1 MLLDKLIFVAAHYG
15 ALAFFVLT
23 CWGFGRV
30 ALSGTLRAHPIDAWM
45 GHALSTTI
53 GMGIWI
59 CALQLLGILGAMRA
73 QWIFSL
79 LAAGGILAAAQ
90 ILARPRAL
98 PLFTLPSW
106 RALAFSRGGAG
117 AAVVLVACFVL
128 FSPLKP
134 PHEWDELAYH
144 LPHAQ
149 QWAQSGKLQVNE
161 WLRYPWF
168 PFNYDLLYAASLVV
182 YDDMFPHML
191 HALAGWIVAL
201 MVFRLGMRYTSPFE
215 ACLASIIWLRM
226 SRADFSNA
234 YIDMGVTLFVL
245 GACIAIQLWLEHPQ
259 ERRWLAA
266 AAFMMGL
273 AVGSKYQALTFLP
286 LFGVVVL
293 WRDRRA
299 STIAM
304 ATVFL
309 AIPCIYW
316 YVRNALLT
324 GDPFNPLGGKI
335 FGFTDWNLADYEYQF
350 ADIRRVYGW
359 PNGIFWV
366 AALAPLLPSLRK
378 AKGLPAAMIFCSYA
392 TLVWAVTSH
401 YPRYLMPAYPLL
413 ALLAACVWWRP
424 LQTALQFIGGGTWHR
439 LAPDVRNRVQGIGW
453 ALVLSGLALAC
464 VLGLSRKW
472 SDVSATPEA
481 RQAYLQKNALST
493 YGDLL
498 EYLRL
503 NPMGKIYQSG
513 LEGALY
519 YAPQPIWGDAFGPW
533 RSRDFMH
540 LEPDA
545 LAAKLT
551 SMNFDA
557 LVLHTPSYPNLL
569 SHQHFKQYFVEV
581 HNTTNYKVFR
591 IAGHPQ

>member
-1 MLLDKLIFVAAHYG
+1 
-15 ALAFFVLT
+15 
-23 CWGFGRV
+23 
-30 ALSGTLRAHPIDAWM
+30 
-45 GHALSTTI
+45 
-53 GMGIWI
+53 MGIGV

-73 QWIFSL
+73 PWIFSL
-79 LAAGGILAAAQ
+79 LAVGCIGAAVHLRELLKGQ
-90 ILARPRAL
+90 TR
-98 PLFTLPSW
+98 FSLPSW
-106 RALAFSRGGAG
+106 RALAFNRGGAG

-149 QWAQSGKLQVNE
+149 QWAQSGKLQINE

-201 MVFRLGMRYTSPFE
+201 MVFRLGIRYASPIE

-226 SRADFSNA
+226 SRAEFSNA

-245 GACIAIQLWLEHPQ
+245 GACIAIQLWLEHPR

-266 AAFMMGL
+266 AAFLMGL
-273 AVGSKYQALTFLP
+273 AAGSKYQALTFLP

-304 ATVFL
+304 ASVFL
-309 AIPCIYW
+309 LIPCIYW
-316 YVRNALLT
+316 YVRNAWMT

-335 FGFTDWNLADYEYQF
+335 FGFTDWNLADYDYQF

-359 PNGIFWV
+359 PNGVFWA
-366 AALAPLLPSLRK
+366 AALAPVLPSVRK
-378 AKGLPAAMIFCSYA
+378 AQGLLAAMVFCLYA
-392 TLVWAVTSH
+392 SLVWAITSH

-424 LQTALQFIGGGTWHR
+424 LQGVLHFAGRGAWHR
-439 LAPDVRNRVQGIGW
+439 LSRQVRNRVQGIGW
-453 ALVLSGLALAC
+453 ALVLSGLAFAC
-464 VLGLSRKW
+464 VLGLNRKW
-472 SDVSATPEA
+472 GDVSATPEA
-481 RQAYLQKNALST
+481 RQAYLQRNVLST
-493 YGDLL
+493 YGDVLD
-498 EYLRL
+498 YLRL

-540 LEPDA
+540 LEPEA
-545 LAAKLT
+545 LAAKLK
-551 SMNFDA
+551 SMDFDA
-557 LVLHTPSYPNLL
+557 LVLHTPSYPGLL
-569 SHQHFKQYFVEV
+569 SHRNFKQYFVEV
-581 HNTTNYKVFR
+581 HSTTNYKVFR
-591 IAGHPQ
+591 IVGRPQ